1 MNVEAT
7 RKGKTLLVTVHESR
21 IDAAVAVTFKEAM
34 RDATTGH
41 AGRIVLDMS
50 EVGFLDS
57 SGLGAVVGAMKQV
70 DEGAKLELAGLSR
83 TVAKVFHLTRMDT
96 VFTIHSSAEAALASL
111 GFEGG
116 AGAALAETD
125 AAAFELLLPLASA

>member
-96 VFTIHSSAEAALASL
+96 VFTIHSSAEAALAS
-111 GFEGG
+111 GEN
-116 AGAALAETD
+116 AA
-125 AAAFELLLPLASA
+125 